1 MHNYIELALRT
12 ESIDKFKVD
21 APRVLHAALGLT
33 TEFAELITSED
44 RTNLKE
50 EIGDLL
56 WYCAILADYLGLNFN
71 EVTLAADT
79 DVLEGH
85 IHELQSVFFAIG
97 EINDTIKRACFYGVE
112 LDRDR
117 LAKNLGLVLLTIEY
131 AIRHEKL
138 TLEQCMEANIAK
150 LKKRYPVRFTT
161 EAAVN
166 RDLEGE
172 KEVLANG

>member
-12 ESIDKFKVD
+12 ESLDKFKVD
-21 APRVLHAALGLT
+21 APRALHAALGLT
-33 TEFAELITSED
+33 TEFAELVTSTD

-50 EIGDLL
+50 EVGDLL
-56 WYCAILADYLGLNFN
+56 WYCAILADELEITFN
-71 EVTLAADT
+71 GAKVQADT
-79 DVLEGH
+79 GVIEGH
-85 IHELQSVFFAIG
+85 DHELQSVFFAVG
-97 EINDTIKRACFYGVE
+97 EINDVVKRACFYGLE
-112 LDRDR
+112 LDRRR
-117 LAKNLGLVLLTIEY
+117 LAKNLGLLLLTIEY